1 MPRLLHALPAL
12 FALALLALAPLR
24 PASAASLPIT
34 GDIFSVMY
42 SIGLSLQD
50 SSATTISLPPTDEKP
65 ADPKDAPT
73 DSPKLSFTLTRAGDT
88 LVFEMGDYVGKLSD
102 KAFLDIAAIIFA
114 TDAKAEFAPGTV
126 LLESLMLDGKPVAD
140 MLKPLDSKQ
149 PSSALAELPES
160 FTLSGIARQALS
172 GDTNAEAPVAPAPP
186 AEAPTPAP
194 SPAPTVAVVAVPEP
208 ASLALFAAGLA
219 GLALARR
226 RRA

>member
-1 MPRLLHALPAL
+1 
-12 FALALLALAPLR
+12 
-24 PASAASLPIT
+24 
-34 GDIFSVMY
+34 
-42 SIGLSLQD
+42 
-50 SSATTISLPPTDEKP
+50 
-65 ADPKDAPT
+65 
-73 DSPKLSFTLTRAGDT
+73 
-88 LVFEMGDYVGKLSD
+88 VFELGDYVGKLSD

-149 PSSALAELPES
+149 PASALAELPES

-172 GDTNAEAPVAPAPP
+172 GDSNAEAPAPP
-186 AEAPTPAP
+186 AAAPTPPP
-194 SPAPTVAVVAVPEP
+194 SPAPTLAVVAVPEP

>member
-1 MPRLLHALPAL
+1 MPRLLHAIPAL
-12 FALALLALAPLR
+12 FALALLALATPR

-34 GDIFSVMY
+34 GDLISVMY

-50 SSATTISLPPTDEKP
+50 SSATTITLPPTDEKP

-73 DSPKLSFTLTRAGDT
+73 DSPKLSFTLTRSGDM

-140 MLKPLDSKQ
+140 MLKPLDSKE
-149 PSSALAELPES
+149 PSTALAELPES

-172 GDTNAEAPVAPAPP
+172 GDTKAEAPVAPAPP
-186 AEAPTPAP
+186 AEAPTPPP
-194 SPAPTVAVVAVPEP
+194 SPAPTVAVVPVPEP